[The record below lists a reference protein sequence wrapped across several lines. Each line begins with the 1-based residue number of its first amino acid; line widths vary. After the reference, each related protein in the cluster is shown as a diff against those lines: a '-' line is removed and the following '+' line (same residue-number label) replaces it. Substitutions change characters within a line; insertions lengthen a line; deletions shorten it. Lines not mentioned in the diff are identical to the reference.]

1 MPFVAEAHSK
11 GQRLRSRSRSGAGI
25 FTITLDFELMWGTRD
40 LFGNEGFGA
49 AVIRERALVI
59 DRLLAL
65 FAELRIEATWCTVG
79 HLFLDRCG
87 ASGGVKHPEIVSPDH
102 RWYPDWF
109 ALDPC
114 SDEEN
119 APLYYGRSLIEKIR
133 ACAVPQ
139 EIGSHSFSHVIFG
152 DRGCSRATAESEL
165 RACVAAAAPLGLSLQ
180 SFVFPRNQPGHLDV
194 LREAGFTVFRGRD
207 AHWYTRPNVPE
218 RVRRAAHLVDIVLA
232 REPPTVVPLL
242 TEEGL
247 WNVPGS
253 MIYLPA
259 HGVRRWLPRSRRVKA
274 GIRGLEAAVRESRV
288 FHLWF
293 HPTNLADDMEEMFAG
308 LREILEHAR
317 ALEDAGRLRI
327 RALRDVPAEFLDEER
342 PSARDSDG
350 PSLRST
356 GPA

>member
-1 MPFVAEAHSK
+1 MRFVAEAREAPS
-11 GQRLRSRSRSGAGI
+11 RPRSRSRSGAGI

-49 AVIRERALVI
+49 AVVRERELVI
-59 DRLLAL
+59 DRLLDL

-79 HLFLDRCG
+79 HLFLDRCE
-87 ASGGVKHPEIVSPDH
+87 ASGGVKHPEIASPDH
-102 RWYPDWF
+102 SWYPDWF

-114 SDEEN
+114 SDEKH
-119 APLYYGRSLIEKIR
+119 APLYYGRSLVEKIK
-133 ACAVPQ
+133 ACKVPQ

-165 RACVAAAAPLGLSLQ
+165 RACVAVAAPLGISLQ

-194 LREAGFTVFRGRD
+194 LREAGITVFRGRD
-207 AHWYTRPNVPE
+207 AHWYTRPSVPE
-218 RVRRAAHLVDIVLA
+218 NVRRAAHLVDVLLA
-232 REPPTVVPLL
+232 REPPTVVPRL
-242 TEEGL
+242 TDEGL

-253 MIYLPA
+253 MIYVPA
-259 HGVRRWLPRSRRVKA
+259 YGVRRFIPRSWRVKA
-274 GIRGLEAAVRESRV
+274 AIRGLEAAVRESRV

-293 HPTNLADDMEEMFAG
+293 HPTNLADDTESMFAG

-327 RALRDVPAEFLDEER
+327 RALRDVPAEFLD
-342 PSARDSDG
+342 
-350 PSLRST
+350 
-356 GPA
+356 